1 MARVVR
7 LLTAAAGLLILTACA
22 SRPPLIPQATS
33 EAELSETA
41 FFPQQEFQC
50 GPAALATVLH
60 SAGVSASPDDLAK
73 QVYLPARRGSLQPE
87 LVAATRRAARI
98 PYIITPELRALRA
111 ELDAG
116 RPVLILQN
124 LGFGILPIW
133 HYAVVIGLQPDNGSV
148 VLRSGTVRRH
158 VMTTREF
165 LRTWR
170 LADNWAMVAL
180 RPGELPAEVD
190 AGRYLKAVASS
201 ERLLPAEHRTAAYRA
216 ALRRWPDNPIAQFGL
231 AFSLHQAGDL
241 AAAEPAYLA
250 LIEAHPEHA
259 IALNNLAD
267 VLQTT
272 GCYGRAR
279 DAARRALRIARRE
292 HPGLI
297 DAIRETLDQ
306 IPPGADTHRCE

>member
-33 EAELSETA
+33 ETELSETA

-133 HYAVVIGLQPDNGSV
+133 HYAVAIGLQPDNGSA

-170 LADNWAMVAL
+170 LADNWAMVVL

-190 AGRYLKAVASS
+190 ADRYLKAVASS
-201 ERLLPAEHRTAAYRA
+201 ERLLPSNDRAAAYRA
-216 ALRRWPDNPIAQFGL
+216 ALQRWPDNPTARFGL
-231 AFSLHQAGDL
+231 AYSLHRAGDL
-241 AAAEPAYLA
+241 GVAESAYLA
-250 LIEAHPEHA
+250 LIERHPDHA
-259 IALNNLAD
+259 VALNNLAD
-267 VLQTT
+267 VLHKQ
-272 GCYGRAR
+272 GCYARAR
-279 DAARRALRIARRE
+279 EAARRALEVARRE
-292 HPGLI
+292 QPGLTE
-297 DAIRETLDQ
+297 AVRETLNE
-306 IPPGADTHRCE
+306 IPAGGDTRRCE